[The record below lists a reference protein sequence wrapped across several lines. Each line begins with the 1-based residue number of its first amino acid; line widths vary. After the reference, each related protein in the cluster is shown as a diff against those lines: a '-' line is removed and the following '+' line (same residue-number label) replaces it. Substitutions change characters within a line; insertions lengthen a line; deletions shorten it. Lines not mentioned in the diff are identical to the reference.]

1 MRRTSLGRFLTSIV
15 IAAFALAGPLAPL
28 AHAQE
33 SDQPTESIQPAE
45 TGQGAQT
52 AQAAQ
57 SAQAAQPASPPPAAQ
72 PTPPPGAVQPLPPTP
87 PPQPDLFQET
97 LKAEAASG
105 RQRGL
110 YATEAV
116 VVNMVRVPGKAVT
129 CAAGTVVGLGIL
141 IVSLGSGYRPA
152 SAIFHEG
159 CAGKWWVSGDDVR
172 PDMPA
177 SLVTTDPYR

>member
-1 MRRTSLGRFLTSIV
+1 MRRTSVGKFLTSIV
-15 IAAFALAGPLAPL
+15 IASLALAGPLAPL
-28 AHAQE
+28 AHAQQ
-33 SDQPTESIQPAE
+33 SDQPAESAQAAEPA
-45 TGQGAQT
+45 QAVPQASQT
-52 AQAAQ
+52 AQAVQVIQPAPI
-57 SAQAAQPASPPPAAQ
+57 AQPMQPAPPA
-72 PTPPPGAVQPLPPTP
+72 
-87 PPQPDLFQET
+87 QPDLFQET

-129 CAAGTVVGLGIL
+129 CAAGSVVGVGIL
-141 IVSLGSGYRPA
+141 ILSLGSGYRPA

-159 CAGKWWVSGDDVR
+159 CTGKWWLSGDDVR

-177 SLVTTDPYR
+177 SLVTTDPGR